1 MNAERISTITVNG
14 AEFVVEWDEE
24 LHDEADYQFGHLP
37 AERDCWVTRVKIDGV
52 WFGREIF
59 HDWFAGRLDSAL
71 RALEE
76 A

>member
-1 MNAERISTITVNG
+1 MNAERIATIAVNG

-37 AERDCWVTRVKIDGV
+37 AARDCWVTRVKIDGV
-52 WFGREIF
+52 WFER
-59 HDWFAGRLDSAL
+59 DAFAGWFLGRFDSAL